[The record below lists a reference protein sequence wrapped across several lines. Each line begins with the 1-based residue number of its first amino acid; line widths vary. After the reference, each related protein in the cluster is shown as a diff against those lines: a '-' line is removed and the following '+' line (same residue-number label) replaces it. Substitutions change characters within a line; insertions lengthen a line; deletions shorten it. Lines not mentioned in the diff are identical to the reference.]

1 MSRLLAGIA
10 IACVSAT
17 AWLATP
23 SAQQAQT
30 PVFRAR
36 TSTVAVT
43 ASIKRGNTVVTNLT
57 AADFVVTD
65 NGVAQTVE
73 AVAIENVP
81 IDVTLFLD
89 TSGST
94 AGKFDE
100 MKDDVQAI
108 IKLLRPGDKFRL
120 LTIGDS
126 VYESVPWV
134 NAGATV
140 DVSFRAV
147 GGISLVQDALM
158 FGLLHRVD
166 PVRRHLVVGMTDR
179 QDCGSVVSSNLLCRA
194 GRAIRSGDAPGGLL
208 RRRWGNAV
216 SRAHLLASR
225 PAGWHRHDRAGG
237 RTNRRRPAD
246 TVALHAGVSDRPRVP
261 HDFRGFPPE
270 LRAAL
275 LAERCGYARLA
286 RDFSDR
292 AEGEGRHRSCPPGLL
307 RGRRGQVDFPP

>member
-1 MSRLLAGIA
+1 MRRVHGAILLACA
-10 IACVSAT
+10 VAATWSA
-17 AWLATP
+17 AP
-23 SAQQAQT
+23 SAQQGQN

-43 ASIKRGNTVVTNLT
+43 ASVKRGNNTVTNLT

-94 AGKFDE
+94 AGKLGE

-108 IKLLRPGDKFRL
+108 VKLLRPGDKFRL

-140 DVSFRAV
+140 DVTFNPV
-147 GGISLVQDALM
+147 GGISLVQDALL

-179 QDCGSVVSSNLLCRA
+179 QDCGSVISSNLLFELA
-194 GRAIRSGDAPGGLL
+194 GRSEAVMHLVDYSGGGGETRYRVRTCTPRARPGGVATIEQAAARTGGGLQTQSRFMRASAIVRAFRTIFEDFRQSYVL
-208 RRRWGNAV
+208 RYSPNGVDTR
-216 SRAHLLASR
+216 
-225 PAGWHRHDRAGG
+225 GWHAISVTTPKVKDATVRA
-237 RTNRRRPAD
+237 RQ
-246 TVALHAGVSDRPRVP
+246 
-261 HDFRGFPPE
+261 
-270 LRAAL
+270 
-275 LAERCGYARLA
+275 GYYG
-286 RDFSDR
+286 DEDK
-292 AEGEGRHRSCPPGLL
+292 
-307 RGRRGQVDFPP
+307 